1 MPVVVVFDD
10 KRSIIHTVLGLT
22 YLADWI
28 YFAISLLI
36 FTVYELIESNIINEP
51 ISHMIGDF
59 LEFSVGC
66 TIATILKLQ

>member
-1 MPVVVVFDD
+1 MPVVEVFDD
-10 KRSIIHTVLGLT
+10 KRSIIHAVLGLT

-36 FTVYELIESNIINEP
+36 FTVYELIENNIINES
-51 ISHMIGDF
+51 ISHTIGDF